1 MINSYNKLTLGK
13 FQELQE
19 IDWQNMT
26 DIDTQVAMI
35 AILNDMTENEVL
47 ELPIKEYSKLAAQ
60 TAFLSEKPQVK
71 NRVPNKIKMGDNEYV
86 LIKEIQ
92 DMTAGQYIDYQQ
104 YLSMGEKYLPYILSC
119 FLILKGKKYGDMDVE
134 LVVNDIKDYL
144 TVEEALSISNFFMK
158 KFQTST
164 RATLL
169 YLEWKMKK
177 MKKKM
182 KDETEKE
189 KMMEAIERLHLLRSL
204 MKNGD
209 GLVA

>member
-1 MINSYNKLTLGK
+1 
-13 FQELQE
+13 
-19 IDWQNMT
+19 MT

-71 NRVPNKIKMGDNEYV
+71 KRVPNKIKMGDNEYV

>member
-35 AILNDMTENEVL
+35 AILNDMSENEVL

-60 TAFLSEKPQVK
+60 TAFLSDKPQVK

>member
-35 AILNDMTENEVL
+35 AILNDMSENEVL

-60 TAFLSEKPQVK
+60 TAFLNDKPQVK